1 MVSLND
7 VAKTAHVSK
16 MTVSRVLN
24 HPELVSLEIQEDV
37 QQAILELG
45 YVQNRAG
52 RALANKRHYNIA
64 FVLLDDIAE
73 IEPYYA
79 HLLIHLTDALRHHG
93 YTLEVRH
100 DREFDLTN
108 VDAFLVSGARRSD
121 IEALHLPVPL
131 VIYGM
136 EPGLISVDSDN
147 AVGTAMATEYLINH
161 GFEHVMY
168 LGLAINEP
176 FALNRETGY
185 RQTMLKYGLP
195 IEAYE
200 LPNNECAATELITLI
215 NPAPGTGIVTATDRL
230 ALGAIRASQAL
241 GLSFPNE
248 IGIIGF
254 DGIYIHKLSSPTLTT
269 IQQPL
274 GVIANTMVKLLMAQ
288 LNGETVAS
296 ELITPTLVIGN
307 STP

>member
-1 MVSLND
+1 
-7 VAKTAHVSK
+7 

-73 IEPYYA
+73 IKPYYA

-108 VDAFLVSGARRSD
+108 VDAFLVSGARQSD
-121 IEALHLPVPL
+121 IEALHLPVPV

-147 AVGTAMATEYLINH
+147 AVGTAMATEYLITH

-185 RQTMLKYGLP
+185 RQTMLKYRLP
-195 IEAYE
+195 IKAYE
-200 LPNNECAATELITLI
+200 LPNKECAATELVTLI

-269 IQQPL
+269 VQQPL
-274 GVIANTMVKLLMAQ
+274 GMIANTMVKLLMAQ
-288 LNGETVAS
+288 LNGENVSS